1 MTGRDGMRWSDEDES
16 VKYTEMKVISV
27 EERKKSKT
35 DFLVI

>member
-1 MTGRDGMRWSDEDES
+1 MTGRDGIRWSDEDES
-16 VKYTEMKVISV
+16 IKYREVKVIRV